1 LIDSNQVDGS
11 FNKEP
16 NHEWNVIEISGKFYF
31 IDCNLGSG
39 FIDEKDEFNFN
50 LNPLYFLTPA
60 EFYIDDHFPIKSEWQ
75 LLDKEISKITFE
87 KKNFYKI
94 IDNYNEIFK
103 RNIHLINE
111 TLPVIFYDGNENINN
126 YNEIN
131 LKFSC
136 PKRDIYAFLKFKSC
150 KNFNNNC
157 TIFSKTNWEKSKN
170 NNFNNFNTGANYS
183 SYNKKNNEITD
194 INFERLVFLEKKLP
208 KNNFNNII
216 DNAFENFNYPEK
228 IDEYDI
234 SIIIPY
240 DGIFSLNFFEIESI
254 EKMNINYKKSFEY
267 IIEAKN
273 VKNINYVGYP
283 VQYINESKINYKLN
297 SPKNYY
303 LEKNTIVHFSITINE
318 DVSMVS
324 VIQDDINESLSFS
337 NGVWEK
343 SIKVYKN
350 EIILVFKLTK
360 DLNTFSKLFS
370 FATY

>member
-1 LIDSNQVDGS
+1 MIDSNQVDGS

-194 INFERLVFLEKKLP
+194 INFERLVFLEKKLMKP
-208 KNNFNNII
+208 RMFV
-216 DNAFENFNYPEK
+216 
-228 IDEYDI
+228 I
-234 SIIIPY
+234 S
-240 DGIFSLNFFEIESI
+240 SSSVL
-254 EKMNINYKKSFEY
+254 
-267 IIEAKN
+267 
-273 VKNINYVGYP
+273 
-283 VQYINESKINYKLN
+283 
-297 SPKNYY
+297 Y
-303 LEKNTIVHFSITINE
+303 LTIVSKAKFE
-318 DVSMVS
+318 KL
-324 VIQDDINESLSFS
+324 VIFDIVEFFPCNLFIFVAL
-337 NGVWEK
+337 NGVESFILLILIMTSEK
-343 SIKVYKN
+343 QKYRTISCV
-350 EIILVFKLTK
+350 
-360 DLNTFSKLFS
+360 
-370 FATY
+370 